1 MRWGLQMVT
10 KALPAQF
17 PFNDDEIAADP
28 QGYRS
33 FLAHS
38 AIGQGER
45 AKDRSSALLRRAKKR
60 ARRRA

>member
-1 MRWGLQMVT
+1 MA
-10 KALPAQF
+10 KAPNAPY

-28 QGYRS
+28 YRYRS

-38 AIGQGER
+38 AMGQAER
-45 AKDRSSALLRRAKKR
+45 AKERSRQLLSRAKKR